1 MSIKDE
7 VMRWLENIEYPQ
19 YGIAKHNEAELDTI
33 LSDVVRVVRCGDC
46 EHYIKSKPHTIRQK
60 PDFCSVWDRHRKPN
74 DFCSEGEL
82 KEIRSGA
89 NLNPSFEDGV

>member
-1 MSIKDE
+1 MTIKDE
-7 VMRWLENIEYPQ
+7 AMEWWRNCEYPQ
-19 YGIAKHNEAELDTI
+19 EMLNEDVKELSTI
-33 LSDVVRVVRCGDC
+33 LSDVVRVVRCGNC